1 MRRMKAL
8 CDTSTPFGDIVVR
21 LDVVLALQKRK
32 AKDLAIEVGITEANL
47 SQLKSGKVKGIRFE
61 TLAKL
66 CFALECTPN
75 DILEYRAP
83 E

>member
-1 MRRMKAL
+1 MS
-8 CDTSTPFGDIVVR
+8 DTSTPFGDIVVR

>member
-8 CDTSTPFGDIVVR
+8 SDTSTPFGDIVVR
-21 LDVVLALQKRK
+21 LDVLLALQKRK

>member
-8 CDTSTPFGDIVVR
+8 SDTSTPFGDIVVR
-21 LDVVLALQKRK
+21 LDVLLALQKRK

-83 E
+83 K

>member
-1 MRRMKAL
+1 MS
-8 CDTSTPFGDIVVR
+8 DTSTPFGDIVVR
-21 LDVVLALQKRK
+21 LDVLLALQKRK

>member
-8 CDTSTPFGDIVVR
+8 SDTSTPFGDIVVR

-66 CFALECTPN
+66 CFTLECTPN

>member
-8 CDTSTPFGDIVVR
+8 SDTSTPFGDIVVR

>member
-1 MRRMKAL
+1 MKAL
-8 CDTSTPFGDIVVR
+8 SDTSTPFGDIVVR